1 MEFNGEKKRASIY
14 TKEINERLANRLG
27 IDLKDATCRDLEI
40 AKSHA
45 LKKIKE
51 FKVED
56 EAGNV
61 VWNLSEFDF
70 FEEKGVPDTVNPSL
84 WLNGKSNYQ
93 AGVFS
98 VVGKDIIQVRGFD
111 LANITFVRS
120 KTGWIVVDTM
130 TTVEMSRA
138 AIWQVE
144 EVLGEKVRDNI
155 RAIIVSHSHSDHYG
169 GLRGVVD
176 EENVGKA
183 EDGKI
188 PIYVPIGF
196 DDATVKETVYAG
208 TAMNRRSDYQ
218 FARKE
223 VPGPKGIVSAGI
235 GLATSRGT
243 ISYITPTD
251 FIDHDQT
258 LVIDGLKIDFQL
270 TPGTEAPAEMNNYF
284 HDYRAL
290 WMAENCSG
298 TLHNLYP
305 IRGAKV
311 RDSSA
316 WAQYTSEALKKYGDI
331 SDVVFQA
338 HNWPHWNTEEDPTAV
353 KDYLRNNAAIYKF
366 IHDQTLLYANQ
377 GYTPREIARKIRVP
391 EGLQKHWY
399 IRPYYGSLEVN
410 SRAVFQ
416 NYLGYYDGNPVN
428 LIQLTD
434 EEEARKFVEYV
445 GSEEAVLEK
454 AAADFEKG
462 EYQFAAEAANKV
474 VFVNPSNQ
482 KARYLCAD
490 ALEQLGYQAESSVI
504 RNAYL
509 TGATELRVV
518 RGKKEEKLFNTKR
531 FLKTKQLD
539 ILESMDT
546 KMLLEYLGIIIDS
559 NAAEQEEIKFQLQ
572 VTSEED
578 QNQVIENYFIH
589 LYNGVLLFYRD
600 YIPEDS
606 LAVVKTPKKGILE
619 IITGTYTPEHTAIET
634 TDTTVI
640 ERLSSYVVDL
650 SKTAV
655 FSLVEP

>member
-1 MEFNGEKKRASIY
+1 MEFNREKKRASLY
-14 TKEINERLANRLG
+14 TKKLNEQLANRLG
-27 IDLKDATCRDLEI
+27 IDLKDASCHDLEL
-40 AKSHA
+40 AKSHM

-56 EAGNV
+56 EAGKV

-70 FEEKGVPDTVNPSL
+70 FEEKAVPDTVNPSL

-120 KTGWIVVDTM
+120 RTGWIVVDTM

-138 AIWQVE
+138 AVGQVE
-144 EVLGEKVRDNI
+144 EVLGENVRDNI

-169 GLRGVVD
+169 GLRGVID
-176 EENVGKA
+176 EERVGKA
-183 EDGKI
+183 EDGKV
-188 PIYVPIGF
+188 PIYVPAGF

-218 FARKE
+218 FARRE
-223 VPGPKGIVSAGI
+223 TPGPKGIVSAGI
-235 GLATSRGT
+235 GLATSKGT
-243 ISYITPTD
+243 VSYITPTD
-251 FIDHDQT
+251 FVDHDQT
-258 LVIDGLKIDFQL
+258 LTVDGLKIDFQL

-305 IRGAKV
+305 IRGARV

-316 WAQYTSEALKKYGDI
+316 WADYTSEALKKYGDI

-377 GYTPREIARKIRVP
+377 GYTPREIARKIKVP

-434 EEEARKFVEYV
+434 EEEAGKFVEYV
-445 GSEEAVLEK
+445 GSEEKVLEK
-454 AAADFEKG
+454 AAADFERG

-474 VFVNPSNQ
+474 VFVNPFNQ

-509 TGATELRVV
+509 TGASELRTI
-518 RGKKEEKLFNTKR
+518 REKRDDKGFNTKC

-539 ILESMDT
+539 ILESMST

-559 NAAEQEEIKFQLQ
+559 NAAEQEEIKFQLH
-572 VTSEED
+572 VIPEEQD
-578 QNQVIENYFIH
+578 QGPEKYFIH
-589 LYNGVLLFYRD
+589 LYNGVLLFYQD
-600 YIPEDS
+600 YLPEEDIPIVTTS
-606 LAVVKTPKKGILE
+606 KKGILE
-619 IITGTYTPEHTAIET
+619 IITGTYAADSSSIEA
-634 TDTTVI
+634 TDSSILET
-640 ERLSSYVVDL
+640 LSAYVVDL
-650 SKTAV
+650 SQTAEFPV
-655 FSLVEP
+655 IEP